1 MKIIVEWPDG
11 SEEIVGEFNELN
23 LLEVLTNNGI
33 NVANN
38 CRRGDCLQ
46 CACLIAA
53 SPSTEFKETLCCQ
66 FRVSSDL
73 VVRLDYNPHLELPTP
88 RHFPVKVHLIDAVS
102 LDIIKVILKY
112 PKNLRLDYRPGQYID
127 VKLSH
132 ETTRSYS
139 IFDVKDNEITLYIK
153 LIKGGA
159 FEQWMLSGPVGRVFQ
174 VFGPLGHFFISD
186 DLLVDNTVF
195 IATGTGIVPVY
206 SMLRSLIGLD
216 ARRPGKILLVWGNRF
231 YRDEFL
237 DFNKLNFAAD
247 LNLEYIPVFSKE
259 TDAAFKGRVTDWLP
273 KSFVS
278 TQIYAAGNP
287 EMLASLKKIAQA
299 KGLEPFRM
307 KADSFLFRKSGAV
320 TFE

>member
-1 MKIIVEWPDG
+1 MKIIVELPYG
-11 SEEIVGEFNELN
+11 SKEIVGDFYGMN
-23 LLEVLTNNGI
+23 LLEVLVDNGI

-46 CACLIAA
+46 CSCLITTL
-53 SPSTEFKETLCCQ
+53 PSTEFKETLCCQ

-73 VVRLDYNPHLELPTP
+73 VVRLDYNPQLELPTP

-112 PKNLRLDYRPGQYID
+112 PKNLRLDYRPGQFID

-139 IFDVKDNEITLYIK
+139 IFDVKDNEITLFIK

-174 VFGPLGHFFISD
+174 VFGPLGHFFMSD
-186 DLLVDNTVF
+186 DLVVDRTVF
-195 IATGTGIVPVY
+195 VATGTGIVPIY
-206 SMLRSLIGLD
+206 SMLRSLNGAVAMQL
-216 ARRPGKILLVWGNRF
+216 GKLILVWGNRF

-237 DFNKLNFAAD
+237 DFYNSNFAAD

-259 TDAAFKGRVTDWLP
+259 VHAAFKGRVTDWLP
-273 KSFVS
+273 KSFVN

-287 EMLASLKKIAQA
+287 EMLASLKKLTQE
-299 KGLEPFRM
+299 KGIEPFRM
-307 KADSFLFRKSGAV
+307 KADSFSFRKNVSV
-320 TFE
+320 PF